1 MDWFDVA
8 IARFLGY
15 PNPTRKHAEPINCS
29 FDLSSWISGRKDNY
43 PPNWLILQGTPLSF
57 RGMQY
62 DMHTLQYYIYY
73 VWSFAAPLQSTNKHN
88 KKLQHATNEWT
99 RIVLLQFAHLSFVV
113 FHVQK
118 GQTSNKSMR
127 IIENRFGSA
136 RLAIFVGGLWHKM
149 ICCCLRCLP
158 QTLGYLLYIYTLIP
172 SQGDEG

>member
-1 MDWFDVA
+1 MLQLQDFWGTLILLA
-8 IARFLGY
+8 NM
-15 PNPTRKHAEPINCS
+15 PNPSTV
-29 FDLSSWISGRKDNY
+29 LSICLLELAAVRIIIHQTGWSSRGHLFRFGVCNMICIHCNTIYRYIMSDH
-43 PPNWLILQGTPLSF
+43 LQP
-57 RGMQY
+57 
-62 DMHTLQYYIYY
+62 HCNLQ
-73 VWSFAAPLQSTNKHN
+73 TNTT

>member
-1 MDWFDVA
+1 MLQLQDFWGTLILLA
-8 IARFLGY
+8 NM
-15 PNPTRKHAEPINCS
+15 PNPSTV
-29 FDLSSWISGRKDNY
+29 LSICLLELAAVRIIIHQTGWSSRGH
-43 PPNWLILQGTPLSF
+43 LF
-57 RGMQY
+57 RFGVCNMICI
-62 DMHTLQYYIYY
+62 HCNTIYIYY
-73 VWSFAAPLQSTNKHN
+73 VWSFAAPLQSTNKHD

-118 GQTSNKSMR
+118 GQTSNKSLR